1 MYLPKGK
8 TPQTEDE
15 KMQVTYYAERIGGE
29 IKYFKVNTDRFGQ
42 RVAKIEIEKWEY
54 DWATS
59 KKA

>member
-1 MYLPKGK
+1 
-8 TPQTEDE
+8 
-15 KMQVTYYAERIGGE
+15 MQVTYYAERIGGE

-59 KKA
+59 KKSVRRINYVARRKH

>member
-1 MYLPKGK
+1 MK
-8 TPQTEDE
+8 
-15 KMQVTYYAERIGGE
+15 VTYYAERINGE

-42 RVAKIEIEKWEY
+42 QVAKIELEKWEY